1 MPSPLLA
8 PFTRPAMSTNSTVA
22 GTCGGKVWT
31 KGVKGRGQGT
41 QLMTALLPT
50 SSVTQCCPH
59 ATMPTL
65 TGRQKERKKE
75 TERGG
80 KKERKNGTKEGNT
93 QRSWIKQASPLSVAI
108 GEWLQTIKRRRARSR
123 RLGDP
128 RIDQCWLTT
137 AWLSCAFH
145 PATHQLLGLGDVGQ
159 HLQAGVGN
167 GHHAS
172 VGLDR
177 AEGEVGSLEGKGG
190 VGQG

>member
-59 ATMPTL
+59 ATMPTF
-65 TGRQKERKKE
+65 TGRKKERKKQREEGRKKE
-75 TERGG
+75 TEKGR
-80 KKERKNGTKEGNT
+80 KEIRPEA
-93 QRSWIKQASPLSVAI
+93 WIRQASPLSVSI
-108 GEWLQTIKRRRARSR
+108 GKWLQTIKRRRACSQ

-137 AWLSCAFH
+137 AWLPCTFH

-159 HLQAGVGN
+159 HLQAGVGD
-167 GHHAS
+167 GHHAG
-172 VGLDR
+172 VGLDC
-177 AEGEVGSLEGKGG
+177 AEGEVGSLEGKEG
-190 VGQG
+190 